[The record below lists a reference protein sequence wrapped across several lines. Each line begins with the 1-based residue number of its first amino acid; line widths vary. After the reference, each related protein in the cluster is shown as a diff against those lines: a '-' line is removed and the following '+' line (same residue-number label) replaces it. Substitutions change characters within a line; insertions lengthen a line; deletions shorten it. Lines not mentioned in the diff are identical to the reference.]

1 MDKRHSAIAKTAS
14 FAYSALDNLLRV
26 WFIPLMGYIAS
37 LVARN
42 TFRSMSIDA
51 LGKGTDAIGW
61 FVSKVI
67 ERPPLVR
74 LYLSKNVSFAF

>member
-1 MDKRHSAIAKTAS
+1 
-14 FAYSALDNLLRV
+14 
-26 WFIPLMGYIAS
+26 MGYIAS